1 MSKISKLCLTIALV
15 IVLLITPVAAMA
27 QTIEPVDPNGGG
39 SIIVY
44 IALDV
49 DGNGKVG
56 EGDPLVAGAKV
67 NVGHGTNCDDV
78 ATAYETLS
86 FTTNSDGR
94 FDINDATDCYFLS
107 VADAVER
114 YDVEHLFTPIRR
126 SPRVQTDAHS
136 AGTQSHVLCFECI

>member
-78 ATAYETLS
+78 ATAYQTLS

-107 VADAVER
+107 VVDAVER
-114 YDVEHLFTPIRR
+114 YDGSIPAPKEGVATVVYVKYDAYR
-126 SPRVQTDAHS
+126 SYIPS
-136 AGTQSHVLCFECI
+136 ALKQ

>member
-114 YDVEHLFTPIRR
+114 YDGSIPAPKEGVAT
-126 SPRVQTDAHS
+126 VAYVKYDAYHS
-136 AGTQSHVLCFECI
+136 YIPSALK